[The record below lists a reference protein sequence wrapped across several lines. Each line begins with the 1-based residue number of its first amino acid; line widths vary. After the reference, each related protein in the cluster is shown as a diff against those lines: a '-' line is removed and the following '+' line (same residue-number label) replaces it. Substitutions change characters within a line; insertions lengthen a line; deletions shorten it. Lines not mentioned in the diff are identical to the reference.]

1 MSICLKLMRTV
12 RAEDEF
18 ELKKNRIDIAT
29 GEKKVLLEKV
39 MIVLQSDFRKLGR
52 IPGEI
57 GANARARLSIQVVGK
72 FGVGHVQIIAA
83 HTSDPSFFESPQH
96 LRIHPPIVERLG
108 DRERFIDAATGFETA
123 IHRFGLPLHKRKTA
137 L

>member
-1 MSICLKLMRTV
+1 M

-29 GEKKVLLEKV
+29 RQEEILFEKV
-39 MIVLQSDFRKLGR
+39 MIILQSDFRKLGR
-52 IPGEI
+52 IPGEVR
-57 GANARARLSIQVVGK
+57 ANARARLSIQVVGK

-83 HTSDPSFFESPQH
+83 HASDPSFFESPQH

-108 DRERFIDAATGFETA
+108 DWKRFIDAAPSFKAA
-123 IHRFGLPLHKRKTA
+123 I
-137 L
+137 